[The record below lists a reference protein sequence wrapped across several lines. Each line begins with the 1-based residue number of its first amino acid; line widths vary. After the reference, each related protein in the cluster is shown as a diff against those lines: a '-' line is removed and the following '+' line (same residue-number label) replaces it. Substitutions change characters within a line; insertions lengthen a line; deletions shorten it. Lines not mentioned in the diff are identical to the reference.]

1 MDREI
6 SLSEQRKELRKQ
18 IIKYGGIIVGVIIVL
33 FLLLNFLRSSVNY
46 KDLTI
51 SIVDKGSIDF
61 SINASGKVIPLTE
74 EVIVSPI
81 NSRILEVYKNPGEK
95 IVKGEAI
102 LKLELSSVETE
113 YRQKLDETEIN
124 KRKLEQLEV
133 TSNSKISDLRTQE
146 KIKGMQL
153 KQRYTELKNEQY
165 LDSIGAS
172 TTDKVRQAELNYEVT
187 RLELE
192 QLKEQIINE
201 SKNLEAGM
209 KVQQLDLS
217 ISEKTLAESQRLL
230 KDANIHSPMD
240 ATLTFVNNQIGSQVS
255 AGTQIAIVSDLS
267 RFKVDAEIAD
277 SYADYIHP
285 GSTAYVMIGSEKL
298 EGTVLNIVPSSK
310 NGIVNFTVSLKEAN
324 HPKLRSGLK
333 VDVYV
338 MIGLKDDAL
347 RIKNGSYYTGKNR
360 YILWVIKGDK
370 AVKREVNLGDSNQDY
385 VEVINGLKLGEE
397 VVISGLEGVNGNEV
411 KIEKNVL

>member
-1 MDREI
+1 
-6 SLSEQRKELRKQ
+6 LQKQ
-18 IIKYGGIIVGVIIVL
+18 IIKYGGIIAGVIIVL
-33 FLLLNFLRSSVNY
+33 ILLLNFLRSSVNY
-46 KDLTI
+46 KDLVVSTI
-51 SIVDKGSIDF
+51 DRGPIEF

-95 IVKGEAI
+95 VAKGEAI
-102 LKLELSSVETE
+102 LKLELASVETE
-113 YRQKLDETEIN
+113 YKQKLDQTEIS
-124 KRKLEQLEV
+124 KSKLEQLAV
-133 TSNSKISDLRTQE
+133 TSNSKISDLKTQE
-146 KIKGMQL
+146 KIKDMQL

-192 QLKEQIINE
+192 QLKEQIANE
-201 SKNLEAGM
+201 SKNLAAGL

-217 ISEKTLAESQRLL
+217 IAEKTLAESQRLL

-285 GSTAYVMIGSEKL
+285 GSAAYVMVGSEKL

-338 MIGLKDDAL
+338 MIGLKDDAV
-347 RIKNGSYYTGKNR
+347 RIKNGSYYTQKNR

-370 AVKREVNLGDSNQDY
+370 AVQREVNLGDSNYDY
-385 VEVINGLKLGEE
+385 VEVINGLNVGEE
-397 VVISGLEGVNGNEV
+397 VVISGLEGFGNTNTV
-411 KIEKNVL
+411 KIYR

>member
-6 SLSEQRKELRKQ
+6 SSSEKWIALRKQ
-18 IIKYGGIIVGVIIVL
+18 IIKYGGIIAGVVIVL
-33 FLLLNFLRSSVNY
+33 ILLLNFLRSSVNY
-46 KDLTI
+46 KDLVVST
-51 SIVDKGSIDF
+51 VDRGPIEF

-95 IVKGEAI
+95 VAKGEVI
-102 LKLELSSVETE
+102 LKLELASVETE
-113 YRQKLDETEIN
+113 YKQKLDQTEIS
-124 KRKLEQLEV
+124 KSKLEQLAV
-133 TSNSKISDLRTQE
+133 TSNSKISDLKTQE
-146 KIKGMQL
+146 KIKDMQL

-192 QLKEQIINE
+192 QLKEQITNE
-201 SKNLEAGM
+201 TKNLAAGL

-217 ISEKTLAESQRLL
+217 IAEKTLAESQRLL

-267 RFKVDAEIAD
+267 RFKVDGEIAD

-285 GSTAYVMIGSEKL
+285 GSSAYVMVGSEKL

-324 HPKLRSGLK
+324 YPKLRSGLK

-338 MIGLKDDAL
+338 MIGLKDDAV
-347 RIKNGSYYTGKNR
+347 RIKNGSYYTQKNR

-370 AVKREVNLGDSNQDY
+370 AVRREVNLGDSNYDY
-385 VEVINGLKLGEE
+385 VEVINGLNVGEE
-397 VVISGLEGVNGNEV
+397 VVISGLEGFNTNEV
-411 KIEKNVL
+411 KIKK